1 MSTLFKPN
9 PVSNMINGP
18 TFNSNTN
25 ANNFQNSNNIP
36 LQPFLCFPP
45 PSNYIPSNP
54 MGNNTNAI
62 SNNTIENTAPIAMD
76 ITSLNSMYN
85 IPNSG
90 GNININNN
98 TQYVEHPITSTAH
111 NILPNEMK
119 EKENKKQAINPL
131 NMKELSPKEKFENE
145 INEEYGL
152 KPLI

>member
-9 PVSNMINGP
+9 PVSNMTNGP

-25 ANNFQNSNNIP
+25 ANIFQNSNNIP

-45 PSNYIPSNP
+45 PSNYIPSKP

-62 SNNTIENTAPIAMD
+62 ENTASISMD
-76 ITSLNSMYN
+76 ITSLNTTSN

-98 TQYVEHPITSTAH
+98 TNYPGHPITSTVH

-119 EKENKKQAINPL
+119 EKENNAQAINPL
-131 NMKELSPKEKFENE
+131 IMKELSPKEKFENE